1 MYICIYIYIYTHTHT
16 HTHTHTYLTAYRLYT
31 NYRCYQTIPRVK
43 YFYTNRERCEVLTG
57 YLPVGSRPGDGWGEY
72 VTLDKAFYSLMI
84 KQEAV
89 AAPSYCHSFFFI
101 AFFEEVFI
109 KNVTI
114 MLYIGCT
121 VYVKNNYSVI
131 NNNCGRLKGLILL
144 GHAKEFR
151 PNLETIC
158 TRALIKFRQAW
169 RRNSSL

>member
-1 MYICIYIYIYTHTHT
+1 
-16 HTHTHTYLTAYRLYT
+16 
-31 NYRCYQTIPRVK
+31 
-43 YFYTNRERCEVLTG
+43 
-57 YLPVGSRPGDGWGEY
+57 
-72 VTLDKAFYSLMI
+72 MI

-169 RRNSSL
+169 RRNSSLWLGRDWLWSDQGVIPSFTWKNRGKTRKKSESWQQAFRPDSNRASLDYKYRTLLLHSLARSHVSDISPSNQG